1 MFNSLILL
9 RILGFFESYIG
20 KTIDVSPIRTVRLL
34 RPLRSLNKVKGLRVL
49 VKSFIYSIPPLTNVM
64 IFLLFII
71 AVFATFGLH
80 MFKG

>member
-1 MFNSLILL
+1 MFNSLTLL